1 MMSENKK
8 FLSMIL
14 FFGGLWGLTEATLGY
29 LLHFLPTGVAGMTMF
44 PVAFYLMF
52 NLYKN
57 TGLQSA
63 ILMAGCVAAGIKLTG
78 LAIPLQSPMSV
89 INPAV
94 SILLES
100 MVVFAFV
107 KSTANREKAYVKTF
121 AMTVSLMVL
130 FVIVQVLITRP
141 AEGLYLLP
149 PVSMAAY
156 ILLNGAVGSLI
167 MGTWLRHPV
176 GTLSMYTRRLS
187 ILRPG
192 LLILTAILLEAGT
205 RLI

>member
-1 MMSENKK
+1 
-8 FLSMIL
+8 
-14 FFGGLWGLTEATLGY
+14 
-29 LLHFLPTGVAGMTMF
+29 
-44 PVAFYLMF
+44 
-52 NLYKN
+52 
-57 TGLQSA
+57 
-63 ILMAGCVAAGIKLTG
+63 MAGCVAAGIKLTG
-78 LAIPLQSPMSV
+78 LAIPFQPPMSV

-100 MVVFAFV
+100 LVVFAFV
-107 KSTANREKAYVKTF
+107 KSTANSEKAYVKTF

-130 FVIVQVLITRP
+130 YVIVQALITRP

-192 LLILTAILLEAGT
+192 LLILAAILLEAGT